1 MSLTITPA
9 CDAPREIGALFA
21 EYTQMLI
28 ENEPGFRQY
37 PELQNYEDELR
48 HGGKIMYQGFGF
60 YEIPSYNNS
69 PMSNLIYMQ
78 LDL

>member
-28 ENEPGFRQY
+28 ENEPGFQQY
-37 PELQNYEDELR
+37 LELQNYEDELR
-48 HGGKIMYQGFGF
+48 HLEAK
-60 YEIPSYNNS
+60 
-69 PMSNLIYMQ
+69 
-78 LDL
+78 